1 MPQELKKPKI
11 KGDTNMKSK
20 LRVLTII
27 AAILAFCFA
36 LTACT
41 PGNFDKGVDKM
52 EKAGYVVV
60 AKTIDGEDCDGGFL
74 ATKGLTDTL
83 LAAHFKSVKAA
94 TKYYDSIHDNTDDDA
109 HLTQDGKW
117 VYYGSEEAIKTFT
130 K

>member
-1 MPQELKKPKI
+1 
-11 KGDTNMKSK
+11 MKSK

-52 EKAGYVVV
+52 DKAGYEVTELTELIINV
-60 AKTIDGEDCDGGFL
+60 EDCDGGFL
-74 ATKGLTDTL
+74 ATKGLSDTL